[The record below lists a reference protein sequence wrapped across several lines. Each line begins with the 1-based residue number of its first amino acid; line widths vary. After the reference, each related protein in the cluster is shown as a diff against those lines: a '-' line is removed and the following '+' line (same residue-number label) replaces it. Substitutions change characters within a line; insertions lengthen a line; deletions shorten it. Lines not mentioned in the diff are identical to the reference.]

1 MNLEN
6 NKISEIDI
14 LCNIKELLFLNLNSN
29 LLTYIPKLP
38 KNLIYI
44 SIRDNKLKEKGRR
57 NVYLNKLGSLIM
69 FQFNFSN
76 GLKYIY
82 RWRKV
87 SLDYNK
93 K

>member
-82 RWRKV
+82 R
-87 SLDYNK
+87 
-93 K
+93 